1 MDRGAGQATIHG
13 IARVE
18 HDLVTT
24 PPPYINVEL
33 YHYGNI
39 DIPFIFNTIY
49 F

>member
-1 MDRGAGQATIHG
+1 MDRGAWQATIHG

-24 PPPYINVEL
+24 PPPYINAEL

-39 DIPFIFNTIY
+39 DIPFILNTIY